1 MWWRPRTVYDVMRKE
16 TGASLPEYAL
26 LLGLIVIVCLAA
38 LTALGNTISSFC
50 AGLAAS
56 V

>member
-1 MWWRPRTVYDVMRKE
+1 MCWLVRLICALRRED

-26 LLGLIVIVCLAA
+26 LLALITIVCLAA
-38 LTALGNTISSFC
+38 VTTLGNGISSFLT
-50 AGLAAS
+50 GLAAS